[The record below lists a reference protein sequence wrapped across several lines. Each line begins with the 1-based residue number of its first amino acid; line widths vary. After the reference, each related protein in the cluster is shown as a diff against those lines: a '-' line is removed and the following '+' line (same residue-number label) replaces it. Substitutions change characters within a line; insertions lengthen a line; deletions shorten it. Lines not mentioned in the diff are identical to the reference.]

1 MDPHGQLARRF
12 PLVSRFRPACLPLP
26 DRVQALAALSETAAA
41 HSDQGLASAVYN
53 QAALIASDVG
63 LPDLARQLCH
73 QHADAYLHAATPL
86 PATAA
91 IRALEPVVNLARL
104 QIRAG
109 HPDEGRNRLLR
120 LFDAVTNG
128 TADRFDDVHIPADL
142 VQSEG
147 GRQEVRAWL
156 WRVLLADGSR
166 TLTGSGRWAEAL
178 AHTRKHQGIGKRM
191 FDGRQ
196 IAVVAALTCGD
207 TEHAAEL
214 IADTAAGEPWEHAV
228 TACLHALCLRA
239 CADLDQSQENELEA
253 ALRAVPAEQG
263 MSVFDTRLRLTVL
276 DTIASP
282 ASPAAYRI
290 TNELHQGIVGTRDGF
305 AAREVLD
312 NSLFTELAGPR
323 QLQDCHDLVAACAL
337 GSGAVPAHLRSAL
350 DTALHRSNRVIRD
363 SLSVP

>member
-1 MDPHGQLARRF
+1 M
-12 PLVSRFRPACLPLP
+12 
-26 DRVQALAALSETAAA
+26 
-41 HSDQGLASAVYN
+41 
-53 QAALIASDVG
+53 
-63 LPDLARQLCH
+63 
-73 QHADAYLHAATPL
+73 
-86 PATAA
+86 
-91 IRALEPVVNLARL
+91 
-104 QIRAG
+104 
-109 HPDEGRNRLLR
+109 R

-142 VQSEG
+142 IQSEDD
-147 GRQEVRAWL
+147 RQDVRAWL

-178 AHTRKHQGIGKRM
+178 AHTREHQGIGKRM

-196 IAVVAALTCGD
+196 ISVVAALTSGD
-207 TEHAAEL
+207 TERAAGL

-239 CADLDQSQENELEA
+239 RADLNRTQENELEA

-263 MSVFDTRLRLTVL
+263 MTVFDTRLRLTAL

-290 TNELHQGIVGTRDGF
+290 TNELHRGIVGTRDGF

-312 NSLFTELAGPR
+312 DPLFTELAAPR
-323 QLQDCHDLVAACAL
+323 QLQECHDLVAACSL
-337 GSGAVPAHLRSAL
+337 GSGAVPARLRAAL
-350 DTALHRSNRVIRD
+350 DAALHRSDRVIRD
-363 SLSVP
+363 SLAAP

>member
-12 PLVSRFRPACLPLP
+12 PLVSRFRPPCIPLP
-26 DRVQALAALSETAAA
+26 DRVQALSSLSETAAA
-41 HSDQGLASAVYN
+41 RTDQGLASAVYN

-73 QHADAYLHAATPL
+73 QHADAYLHATPL

-128 TADRFDDVHIPADL
+128 TADRFDDAHIPADL
-142 VQSEG
+142 VQSDG
-147 GRQEVRAWL
+147 HRQEVRAWL

-166 TLTGSGRWAEAL
+166 TLTGSGLWAEAL
-178 AHTRKHQGIGKRM
+178 AHTREHQGIGKRM

-196 IAVVAALTCGD
+196 IAVVAALTSGN
-207 TEHAAEL
+207 TAHAAEL

-228 TACLHALCLRA
+228 TACLHALCRRA
-239 CADLDQSQENELEA
+239 CADLDHSQENELEA
-253 ALRAVPAEQG
+253 ALLAVPAEQG
-263 MSVFDTRLRLTVL
+263 MTVFDTRLRLTAL

-282 ASPAAYRI
+282 GSPAAYRI
-290 TNELHQGIVGTRDGF
+290 TNELHRDIVGRRDGF

-312 NSLFTELAGPR
+312 DPLFTELATPT
-323 QLQDCHDLVAACAL
+323 QLQDCRDLVEACAL
-337 GSGAVPAHLRSAL
+337 GSGAVPARLRRTL
-350 DTALHRSNRVIRD
+350 DAALHRSDRVIRD
-363 SLSVP
+363 SLSAP

>member
-26 DRVQALAALSETAAA
+26 DRVQALATLSETAGARA
-41 HSDQGLASAVYN
+41 DQGLASAVYN

-63 LPDLARQLCH
+63 LPDLAWQLCH
-73 QHADAYLHAATPL
+73 QHAEAYLHATPL
-86 PATAA
+86 PAMAA

-142 VQSEG
+142 VQSG
-147 GRQEVRAWL
+147 DDRQEVRAWL

-196 IAVVAALTCGD
+196 IAVVTALTSGD
-207 TEHAAEL
+207 TEHAAVL
-214 IADTAAGEPWEHAV
+214 ISDTAAGEPWEHAV
-228 TACLHALCLRA
+228 TSCLHALCLRA
-239 CADLDQSQENELEA
+239 CTGLDHRAESELEA
-253 ALRAVPAEQG
+253 ALSAVPAEQG
-263 MSVFDTRLRLTVL
+263 MTVFDTRLRLTAL

-290 TNELHQGIVGTRDGF
+290 TNELHRGIVGTRNGF

>member
-1 MDPHGQLARRF
+1 M
-12 PLVSRFRPACLPLP
+12 
-26 DRVQALAALSETAAA
+26 
-41 HSDQGLASAVYN
+41 
-53 QAALIASDVG
+53 
-63 LPDLARQLCH
+63 
-73 QHADAYLHAATPL
+73 
-86 PATAA
+86 
-91 IRALEPVVNLARL
+91 
-104 QIRAG
+104 
-109 HPDEGRNRLLR
+109 
-120 LFDAVTNG
+120 
-128 TADRFDDVHIPADL
+128 HIPADL
-142 VQSEG
+142 VQSG
-147 GRQEVRAWL
+147 DDRQEVRAWL

-196 IAVVAALTCGD
+196 IAVVTALTSGD
-207 TEHAAEL
+207 TEHAAVL

-228 TACLHALCLRA
+228 TSCLHALCLRA
-239 CADLDQSQENELEA
+239 CTGLDHRAESELEA
-253 ALRAVPAEQG
+253 ALSAVPAEQG
-263 MSVFDTRLRLTVL
+263 MTVFDTRLRLTAL

-290 TNELHQGIVGTRDGF
+290 TNELHRGIVGTRDGF

>member
-41 HSDQGLASAVYN
+41 HADQGLASAVYN

-63 LPDLARQLCH
+63 LPDLAHQLCH
-73 QHADAYLHAATPL
+73 QHADAYLHATPL

-91 IRALEPVVNLARL
+91 VRALEPVVNLARL
-104 QIRAG
+104 KIRAG

-128 TADRFDDVHIPADL
+128 TADRFDDVHIPPAL
-142 VQSEG
+142 VQSEDD
-147 GRQEVRAWL
+147 RQEVRAWL

-166 TLTGSGRWAEAL
+166 TLTSSGRWAEAL

-196 IAVVAALTCGD
+196 IAVVAALTSGD

-239 CADLDQSQENELEA
+239 CGDLNHSQENELEV

-263 MSVFDTRLRLTVL
+263 MTVFDTRLRLTAL
-276 DTIASP
+276 DTIASS

-290 TNELHQGIVGTRDGF
+290 TNELHRDIVGTRDGF
-305 AAREVLD
+305 AAREVLHD
-312 NSLFTELAGPR
+312 SLFTGLAAPR

-337 GSGAVPAHLRSAL
+337 GSGAVPARLRSAL
-350 DTALHRSNRVIRD
+350 DTALHRSDRVIRD
-363 SLSVP
+363 SLSAA